1 MLYWAKIDEMGTLPD
16 FEIAEAQPFDRL
28 PDEWTYPD
36 IQPYLIEKVKKV
48 METKGVYSD
57 ESL

>member
-1 MLYWAKIDEMGTLPD
+1 MLYWAKIDEMRTLPD
-16 FEIAEAQPFDRL
+16 FEIAEVRPFDQL

-48 METKGVYSD
+48 LETKGVYSD